1 MTPLYQDTRGPSQ
14 NIYTYSQEMGSSVT
28 RQLLRILS
36 SVPRPATVPTIRTMQ
51 GYFLLLLPL
60 VQKVS
65 LPILRLPLAYTGPPQ
80 LGKSSVGA
88 TEIRL

>member
-14 NIYTYSQEMGSSVT
+14 NIYTYSQEMGSSAS
-28 RQLLRILS
+28 RQLRILS
-36 SVPRPATVPTIRTMQ
+36 SVPRPAVVPTLRTMR
-51 GYFLLLLPL
+51 GHFLLLLPL
-60 VQKVS
+60 AQKVS

-80 LGKSSVGA
+80 LGKSGVGV